1 MFILLCYI
9 LLLIVN
15 TKFNFVKN
23 TKELVVTTLLL
34 ISSFVVL
41 ITEFLSLFESLNL
54 ISVAISWTL
63 FCLLLIYI
71 LLRDIKGTFFILK
84 SYKSLVFGGYR
95 GFNLY
100 EKTLLWLILIGLL
113 LLLFQGLIYP
123 PNNWDSLTYHL
134 SRIMYWL
141 SNESLDHF
149 PTHIIRHLYQPPFA
163 EFLVLNLNLLNGNDY
178 LSNSV
183 QWLFLVFTLV
193 STWSLLDFF
202 HVNRFY
208 KLLAALLIITI
219 PAVEL
224 QSSTTKNDI
233 VCGFFIITALN
244 FSIRTYYETVLKNF
258 IFFGLVIGL
267 GILTKG
273 TAYLF
278 LAPIIVLFGIFMLIK
293 LIQTKNLK
301 ILLHGFFLIFI
312 VLMIN
317 IGHYSRN
324 YKVDGNLL
332 NIDKTESTSYA
343 NENRSTKLLISNLLK
358 NAGLHLGYPFHDE
371 YDNII
376 RIIHEKMGYSI
387 NNPDANYYG
396 MPYEVAPKIITHE
409 DYATNLIHFILILIS
424 FFATL
429 IFGFKNAKKNRKLLL
444 LMFIIASQIFLFAG
458 FLKWQPWHTRLHIP
472 IFLLSITFVIIVAN
486 QLKWFRYIL
495 FSSIPLLVYSFC
507 FYFVY
512 NNTRP
517 IITNAKYT
525 KNLHLKEDRF
535 NKYFAN
541 QPHLRNE
548 YSAVLDAIN
557 HNHSK
562 KIGFML
568 SDWEYPLLYNF
579 YYNRISI
586 LAINVNNISNKIPQ
600 NTENIDAIISNKP
613 KTDFI
618 IFKGKKY
625 LNQNLNHSYIWFYK

>member
-84 SYKSLVFGGYR
+84 SYKTLVFGGYR

-141 SNESLDHF
+141 SNESLNHF

-301 ILLHGFFLIFI
+301 ILLHGFLLIFI

-548 YSAVLDAIN
+548 YSAILDAIN

>member
-301 ILLHGFFLIFI
+301 ILLHGFLLIFI

-548 YSAVLDAIN
+548 YSAILDAIN

>member
-548 YSAVLDAIN
+548 YSAILDAIN

-562 KIGFML
+562 KIGFMS

>member
-1 MFILLCYI
+1 
-9 LLLIVN
+9 
-15 TKFNFVKN
+15 
-23 TKELVVTTLLL
+23 
-34 ISSFVVL
+34 
-41 ITEFLSLFESLNL
+41 
-54 ISVAISWTL
+54 
-63 FCLLLIYI
+63 
-71 LLRDIKGTFFILK
+71 
-84 SYKSLVFGGYR
+84 
-95 GFNLY
+95 
-100 EKTLLWLILIGLL
+100 
-113 LLLFQGLIYP
+113 
-123 PNNWDSLTYHL
+123 
-134 SRIMYWL
+134 
-141 SNESLDHF
+141 
-149 PTHIIRHLYQPPFA
+149 
-163 EFLVLNLNLLNGNDY
+163 

-429 IFGFKNAKKNRKLLL
+429 IFGFKNAKKK
-444 LMFIIASQIFLFAG
+444 S
-458 FLKWQPWHTRLHIP
+458 
-472 IFLLSITFVIIVAN
+472 
-486 QLKWFRYIL
+486 
-495 FSSIPLLVYSFC
+495 
-507 FYFVY
+507 
-512 NNTRP
+512 
-517 IITNAKYT
+517 
-525 KNLHLKEDRF
+525 
-535 NKYFAN
+535 
-541 QPHLRNE
+541 
-548 YSAVLDAIN
+548 
-557 HNHSK
+557 
-562 KIGFML
+562 
-568 SDWEYPLLYNF
+568 
-579 YYNRISI
+579 
-586 LAINVNNISNKIPQ
+586 
-600 NTENIDAIISNKP
+600 
-613 KTDFI
+613 
-618 IFKGKKY
+618 
-625 LNQNLNHSYIWFYK
+625 

>member
-1 MFILLCYI
+1 
-9 LLLIVN
+9 
-15 TKFNFVKN
+15 
-23 TKELVVTTLLL
+23 
-34 ISSFVVL
+34 
-41 ITEFLSLFESLNL
+41 
-54 ISVAISWTL
+54 
-63 FCLLLIYI
+63 
-71 LLRDIKGTFFILK
+71 
-84 SYKSLVFGGYR
+84 
-95 GFNLY
+95 
-100 EKTLLWLILIGLL
+100 
-113 LLLFQGLIYP
+113 
-123 PNNWDSLTYHL
+123 
-134 SRIMYWL
+134 
-141 SNESLDHF
+141 
-149 PTHIIRHLYQPPFA
+149 
-163 EFLVLNLNLLNGNDY
+163 
-178 LSNSV
+178 
-183 QWLFLVFTLV
+183 
-193 STWSLLDFF
+193 
-202 HVNRFY
+202 
-208 KLLAALLIITI
+208 
-219 PAVEL
+219 
-224 QSSTTKNDI
+224 
-233 VCGFFIITALN
+233 
-244 FSIRTYYETVLKNF
+244 
-258 IFFGLVIGL
+258 
-267 GILTKG
+267 
-273 TAYLF
+273 
-278 LAPIIVLFGIFMLIK
+278 ML
-293 LIQTKNLK
+293 
-301 ILLHGFFLIFI
+301 
-312 VLMIN
+312 N

-525 KNLHLKEDRF
+525 KNIHLKEDRF

>member
-548 YSAVLDAIN
+548 YSAILDAIN

-562 KIGFML
+562 KLDLCYQIGNI
-568 SDWEYPLLYNF
+568 LYC
-579 YYNRISI
+579 
-586 LAINVNNISNKIPQ
+586 
-600 NTENIDAIISNKP
+600 
-613 KTDFI
+613 I
-618 IFKGKKY
+618 IF
-625 LNQNLNHSYIWFYK
+625 ITIV

>member
-15 TKFNFVKN
+15 TKLNFVKN
-23 TKELVVTTLLL
+23 TKELIVTTLLL

-301 ILLHGFFLIFI
+301 ILLHGFLLIFI

-548 YSAVLDAIN
+548 YSAILDAIN

>member
-548 YSAVLDAIN
+548 YSAILDAIN